1 MKRKERKQW
10 RKGGGKNWRIEKRNN
25 ETNEEGKKEKT
36 EGNKRGNEMRRK
48 GGQNQ
53 KRGSKKEWRKERN
66 KRRKE
71 GKEGGNNDQGN
82 KVTKEGMKNI
92 REYCRTQECWWWV
105 FSQWVDKTVTEKVI
119 THSTNTNP
127 HWDTVSIQSFE
138 CNERLE
144 QVWSVTTK
152 PKMTWKKQHESHLF
166 RRRGIS
172 GVVQHCPL
180 LFTVWSAQSDQWC
193 VARHNCVTP

>member
-1 MKRKERKQW
+1 M
-10 RKGGGKNWRIEKRNN
+10 IEKMND
-25 ETNEEGKKEKT
+25 ETNEEGKKWIE
-36 EGNKRGNEMRRK
+36 EGMERRK
-48 GGQNQ
+48 EIKEGMQWGG
-53 KRGSKKEWRKERN
+53 KRTESKGREQEGMKERN
-66 KRRKE
+66 EQTTEGRKE
-71 GKEGGNNDQGN
+71 KREETMIKGTKYQRKGWRIVENTAEHRSADDGYFHSGLLWVHKMVAE
-82 KVTKEGMKNI
+82 KVT
-92 REYCRTQECWWWV
+92 
-105 FSQWVDKTVTEKVI
+105 

-127 HWDTVSIQSFE
+127 HRDTLSIQSSQ

-152 PKMTWKKQHESHLF
+152 PKKQHESHLF

-193 VARHNCVTP
+193 VWPDTTASLHKTL